1 MPTILYVSASPK
13 GLDRVSVERVGGL
26 ITRHLGKETVEVE
39 TACTWR
45 AFRRQLA
52 TYKPELLH
60 LGFHGKAGD
69 LFFMDDDGQA
79 DRVEAARI
87 IEEIG
92 TVPSVKWVLLGAC
105 ESAST
110 AEALKGVV
118 QAAIGMDGS
127 PSDDAVYA
135 YADGFYEAL
144 GMEKG
149 FSEAHAF
156 AARTVRDWC
165 RRARVD
171 DESHIPRHFGQ
182 AAAGRPAAPPAVPT
196 GWPPLGSPAVA
207 PAPSR
212 ALTAEELEQVIRLA
226 VTLAFAQ
233 SPTRDLLLAELPP
246 GFTSSLPVL
255 SQPDLQLRSDLIK
268 LNSLESNAL
277 TGVAGRPLAA
287 WLRAAVRLAESRHRA
302 EAADLKRL
310 LLVVEGVTGA
320 TTPLGPSTG
329 NARGG
334 NAPSNARGRLQGLLS
349 KTLGKEPNLRS
360 ALALSLAV
368 PEASLADHLLSL
380 SSKDIARR
388 LVLLVRAREGLR
400 ASAQRLASV
409 ALPASNDWDDL
420 RSQFCPDQLVNLRTR
435 HLAGPL
441 CEISLAAVEGR
452 AADLRDPN
460 RQPAAVV
467 MPAFGEVPHLG
478 SQDPIPKLVAV
489 QVLELAGFARAVQ
502 PPEEHNLLREA
513 NDYIRSCWQD
523 RLEEEALQ
531 LYLAFHTADD
541 EALEALRAGL
551 PELWRVQADRQVMAA
566 FRADLKELFQWET

>member
-1 MPTILYVSASPK
+1 MPSILYVSASPK

-26 ITRHLGKETVEVE
+26 IKRHLGPAKVELD

-45 AFRRQLA
+45 AFRKLLA
-52 TYKPELLH
+52 VHQPELLH
-60 LGFHGKAGD
+60 LGFHGQGGD

-135 YADGFYEAL
+135 YADGFYDAL
-144 GMEKG
+144 GVKKG

-182 AAAGRPAAPPAVPT
+182 AAAGRPAAPTV
-196 GWPPLGSPAVA
+196 WPLLGSPAVA
-207 PAPSR
+207 LAPSR
-212 ALTAEELEQVIRLA
+212 ALTAEELEQVVRLA
-226 VTLAFAQ
+226 VALAFAQ
-233 SPTRDLLLAELPP
+233 PAIRDQLLAELPP
-246 GFTSSLPVL
+246 GFRNSLAVVP
-255 SQPDLQLRSDLIK
+255 QPDIQLRGDLIQ
-268 LNSLESNAL
+268 LNSLEANS
-277 TGVAGRPLAA
+277 VAGLPGRPLAA

-310 LLVVEGVTGA
+310 LLVVEGVTGPSKGS
-320 TTPLGPSTG
+320 PLGPATPS
-329 NARGG
+329 G
-334 NAPSNARGRLQGLLS
+334 NAPSNAQKRLHGLLI
-349 KTLGKEPNLRS
+349 KVIGREPSLRN
-360 ALALSLAV
+360 ALAASLTV
-368 PEASLADHLLSL
+368 PEAGLADHLPGLSM
-380 SSKDIARR
+380 KDIARQ
-388 LVLLVRAREGLR
+388 LVLSVRAAEALR
-400 ASAQRLASV
+400 APAQRLAAV
-409 ALPASNDWDDL
+409 ALPASRDWDDL
-420 RSQFCPDQLVNLRTR
+420 RLQFRAGELVNLETR

-441 CEISLAAVEGR
+441 CEIAVAAVEGR
-452 AADLRDPN
+452 AADLREPGH
-460 RQPAAVV
+460 RPAAVV
-467 MPAFGEVPHLG
+467 LPAFGAVPHFG
-478 SQDPIPKLVAV
+478 GQDPIPRLVAEGI
-489 QVLELAGFARAVQ
+489 LEQAGFAKGVQ
-502 PPEEHNLLREA
+502 PKDERALLYEA
-513 NDYIRSCWQD
+513 NDFIRSCWQD
-523 RLEEEALQ
+523 RSAEEAFQ
-531 LYLAFHTADD
+531 MYLAFHTADH
-541 EALEALRAGL
+541 EALEALRDGL
-551 PELWRVQADRQVMAA
+551 PELWRVKADTQVMAA

>member
-1 MPTILYVSASPK
+1 MPSILYVSASPK

-52 TYKPELLH
+52 THKPELLH

-144 GMEKG
+144 SMEKG

-182 AAAGRPAAPPAVPT
+182 AAAGRPAAPPAAPT
-196 GWPPLGSPAVA
+196 G
-207 PAPSR
+207 PSR

-226 VTLAFAQ
+226 VTLTFAQ
-233 SPTRDLLLAELPP
+233 PAIRDQLLAELPP
-246 GFTSSLPVL
+246 GFRNSLAVVP
-255 SQPDLQLRSDLIK
+255 QPDLQLRGDLIQ
-268 LNSLESNAL
+268 LNSLEANSV
-277 TGVAGRPLAA
+277 TGLPGRPLAA

-302 EAADLKRL
+302 EAADLRRL
-310 LLVVEGVTGA
+310 LLVVEGVTGPSKGSPQGPA
-320 TTPLGPSTG
+320 TPS
-329 NARGG
+329 G
-334 NAPSNARGRLQGLLS
+334 NAPSNAHRRLQGLLI
-349 KTLGKEPNLRS
+349 KVIGREPSLRN
-360 ALALSLAV
+360 ALAASLAV
-368 PEASLADHLLSL
+368 PEAGLADHLPGLSM
-380 SSKDIARR
+380 KDIARQ
-388 LVLLVRAREGLR
+388 LVLRVRAAEALR
-400 ASAQRLASV
+400 APAQRLAAV
-409 ALPASNDWDDL
+409 ALPASRDWDDL
-420 RSQFCPDQLVNLRTR
+420 RLQFRAGELVNLETR

-441 CEISLAAVEGR
+441 CEIAVAAVEGR
-452 AADLRDPN
+452 AADLREPG
-460 RQPAAVV
+460 RRPAAVV
-467 MPAFGEVPHLG
+467 LPAFGAVPHFG
-478 SQDPIPKLVAV
+478 GQDPIPRLVAEGI
-489 QVLELAGFARAVQ
+489 LEQAGFAKGVQ
-502 PPEEHNLLREA
+502 PKDERALLYEA
-513 NDYIRSCWQD
+513 NDFIRSCWQD
-523 RLEEEALQ
+523 RSAEEAFQ
-531 LYLAFHTADD
+531 MYLAFHTADD

-551 PELWRVQADRQVMAA
+551 PELWRVKADRQVMAA